1 MLHRSA
7 KKTAPREQCVSCQH
21 EEFMT
26 NHNFEQSLLRDAL
39 SDVTRKERRSLL
51 GISLFGITLSIGG
64 MVPSKIPSLG
74 IVFRPADQQTLL
86 IIVAVI
92 VFYFIVTFII
102 YAASDYLSWKLE
114 IKSWAIEK
122 VISESEEVYRNYC
135 PQPGT
140 PDEEVERDIGKL
152 HKKNRFYFRK
162 VAPLSIF
169 RALFDFGFPI
179 VFGAFALFLLVQA
192 VAGNSI

>member
-1 MLHRSA
+1 
-7 KKTAPREQCVSCQH
+7 
-21 EEFMT
+21 MT

-74 IVFRPADQQTLL
+74 IVFRLADQRTLL
-86 IIVAVI
+86 IIVAFI
-92 VFYFIVTFII
+92 VFYFIVAFII

-122 VISESEEVYRNYC
+122 VISESEEVYRNYSH
-135 PQPGT
+135 PGT
-140 PDEEVERDIGKL
+140 TDEEAERDIGKL
-152 HKKNRFYFRK
+152 HKKNRIYFRK
-162 VAPLSIF
+162 VAPISIF

-179 VFGAFALFLLVQA
+179 VFGAFALFLLVRA
-192 VAGNSI
+192 ASGNSI